1 MTTTKKYNRS
11 EIMKRAWVIYR
22 KNNHTV
28 TWSDS
33 LKQSWAIAKSNG
45 NNNIRIESLYNE
57 YFDSIVYY
65 INGKVNDIEI
75 ANDLAQETFAKLN
88 SKLYLYDSS
97 RGKINT
103 YIYNI
108 ASNIIT
114 DYWRKINSVK
124 RGSNNTISMDSEV
137 ELKEGNVT
145 MQVESTYNDS
155 DNDVEQKELK
165 AILFN
170 AINKTLKE
178 NEKQVF
184 LMHYYEGYKY
194 DEISEQLEIPLN
206 TVKVVSMRAKK
217 KLQNVLS
224 LSELMY

>member
-1 MTTTKKYNRS
+1 MATKKSYNRS
-11 EIMKRAWVIYR
+11 EIMKRAWIIYR

-45 NNNIRIESLYNE
+45 NNNIKIESLYNE
-57 YFDSIVYY
+57 YFDRIVYY
-65 INGKVNDIEI
+65 INGKVNDSEV

-114 DYWRKINSVK
+114 DYWRKISTLK
-124 RGSNNTISMDSEV
+124 RGGEGRIFSMDSEL

-145 MQVESTYNDS
+145 MQVESTYNDA
-155 DNDVEQKELK
+155 NNVESKELK
-165 AILFN
+165 SILFN

-178 NEKQVF
+178 TEKQVF

-194 DEISEQLEIPLN
+194 DEISEQLEMPLN